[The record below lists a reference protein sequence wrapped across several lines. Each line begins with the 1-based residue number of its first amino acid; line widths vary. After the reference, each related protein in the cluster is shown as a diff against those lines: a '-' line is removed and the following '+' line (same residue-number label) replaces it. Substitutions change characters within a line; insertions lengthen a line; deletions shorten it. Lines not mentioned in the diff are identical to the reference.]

1 MSVDINQDIQNIS
14 TTLGVYQ
21 TYKEFKVGYADLK
34 KRAGSSFEE
43 DQKYVKELLGSFDRS
58 DKKKQDNSC
67 EPFIEVLLKQL
78 RQLKGSGFGTET
90 FVKRIFLDTLK
101 DLKGD
106 LIDLLL
112 DLFKKELNCGID
124 QEYQPNTTF
133 YIPVSMVDLFGILE
147 NSPEDKLGKLF
158 YEPATGATYSQYLS
172 DPTTKPFSMNR
183 ELYKR
188 TQNLNQTFSS
198 VEGSNYKGTSTQDL
212 FDITYVESYVDPVT
226 LQTENGSFFKVELK
240 PRQTIL
246 TPDQFLSDY
255 LSSIDVL
262 EFKNFFT
269 YLSNFVT
276 GAISFGQNDGKRKLG
291 AIQKAMAFNKRIS
304 CLCSDRNQE
313 ISVAGTSKLSE
324 IDNVDNSFFDLTEVE
339 LRIIEQNISNVKL
352 GVVEFE
358 DCDNVKVPLDTNA
371 LVDALDNLQFNENT
385 DDLNE
390 FQNALDVINPAVEN
404 TFTGSIN
411 SSYLKQFLNA
421 LVASVLSPKI
431 ILPFMTMLYATKQQV
446 PPNVKNIEDFAKE
459 YRTFYIEFVSKL
471 LAKFTEKVLK
481 ELKKQIIKL
490 VTLLNSDILSEKKQK
505 IQDMILSIVSL
516 IATPLN
522 FVRDFRECKAGIN
535 DLLVLLNA
543 GINRRINNLAQAG
556 SDVPLPLLLSSRIL
570 DGYSPSRAFLNTIRN
585 LEELGIP
592 TGPMP
597 DGSPNKFVASIKGMI
612 DGNSKEIAQ
621 NGKVAIGVGP
631 LTVTPA
637 GITIPKDAYGK
648 FI

>member
-1 MSVDINQDIQNIS
+1 MSVDINQDLQNIS

-21 TYKEFKVGYADLK
+21 TYKEFKVGYTDLK

-43 DQKYVKELLGSFDRS
+43 DQKYVKELLGNFDRT
-58 DKKKQDNSC
+58 DRKKQDNSC
-67 EPFIEVLLKQL
+67 QPFIETLLKQL

-124 QEYQPNTTF
+124 QTYQPNTTF
-133 YIPVSMVDLFGILE
+133 FIPVSMVDLFGMLE
-147 NSPEDKLGKLF
+147 NSPEDKFGKLF
-158 YEPATGATYSQYLS
+158 YEPVTGATYSQYLA
-172 DPTTKPFSMNR
+172 DPTVKPFSMNR

-198 VEGSNYKGTSTQDL
+198 VEGDNYKGTSSQNL
-212 FDITYVESYVDPVT
+212 FDISYVESYVNLT
-226 LQTENGSFFKVELK
+226 GGTEIGSYFKVELK

-304 CLCSDRNQE
+304 CLCSDGNQE
-313 ISVAGTSKLSE
+313 ISVAGTSKVSE

-358 DCDNVKVPLDTNA
+358 DCDNVKVPLNSDA
-371 LVDALDNLQFNENT
+371 LVDALDNLQFNEDT

-390 FQNALDVINPAVEN
+390 FDNALNIINPAVNN

-411 SSYLKQFLNA
+411 SSYLKEFLNA
-421 LVASVLSPKI
+421 LVGSILSPKV

-522 FVRDFRECKAGIN
+522 FVRDFRECKAGI
-535 DLLVLLNA
+535 DELLTLLNA
-543 GINRRINNLAQAG
+543 GINKRVDKLAQAG
-556 SDVPLPLLLSSRIL
+556 KEVPLPLLLSSRLL
-570 DGYSPSRAFLNTIRN
+570 DGFSPTRAFLNTIKN
-585 LEELGIP
+585 LDELGIP

-597 DGSPNKFVASIKGMI
+597 DGSPNKFVASIKATI
-612 DGNSKEIAQ
+612 DGNSKEIAE

-631 LTVTPA
+631 LTITPA
-637 GITIPKDAYGK
+637 GITIPTDAYGK

>member
-1 MSVDINQDIQNIS
+1 MSVDINQDLLDIS
-14 TTLGVYQ
+14 SKLGVYQ
-21 TYKEFKVGYADLK
+21 TYKEFRTGYDDLK
-34 KRAGSSFEE
+34 KRAGDSFEE
-43 DQKYVKELLGSFDRS
+43 DQKFVKELLGNFDRT
-58 DKKKQDNSC
+58 DRKKQDNSC
-67 EPFIEVLLKQL
+67 QPFIESLLKQL

-106 LIDLLL
+106 LIELLL

-147 NSPEDKLGKLF
+147 NSPEDKIGKLF
-158 YEPATGATYSQYLS
+158 YEPITGPTYSQYVANPIS
-172 DPTTKPFSMNR
+172 NPFSMNR

-198 VEGSNYKGTSTQDL
+198 VEGSNYKGISSQDL
-212 FDITYVESYVDPVT
+212 FDISYVESYVDPIT

-255 LSSIDVL
+255 LSSINIL

-276 GAISFGQNDGKRKLG
+276 GAISFGQNDGKGKLS
-291 AIQKAMAFNKRIS
+291 AIQKTMAFNKRIS

-324 IDNVDNSFFDLTEVE
+324 IDNVDDSFFDLTEVE
-339 LRIIEQNISNVKL
+339 LRIIEQNTSNIKL

-358 DCDNVKVPLDTNA
+358 DCENIKVPLNTNA
-371 LVDALDNLQFNENT
+371 LVDALDTLQFDENT

-390 FQNALDVINPAVEN
+390 FQNALNVINPAVDN
-404 TFTGSIN
+404 TFTASIN
-411 SSYLKQFLNA
+411 NSYLKQFLNA
-421 LVASVLSPKI
+421 LVASILSPKV
-431 ILPFMTMLYATKQQV
+431 ILPFMTMLYAIKQQV
-446 PPNVKNIEDFAKE
+446 PPNVKNIEDFAKQ
-459 YRTFYIEFVSKL
+459 YRTFYIEFVSQL
-471 LAKFTEKVLK
+471 LSKFTEKVLS
-481 ELKKQIIKL
+481 ELKKQILRL
-490 VTLLNSDILSEKKQK
+490 VTLLNTDILSEKKQK

-522 FVRDFRECKAGIN
+522 LIRDFRECKAGV
-535 DLLVLLNA
+535 DELLALLNA
-543 GINRRINNLAQAG
+543 GVNRRIDNLRRSG
-556 SDVPLPLLLSSRIL
+556 GEVPLPLLLSSRLL
-570 DGYSPSRAFLNTIRN
+570 DGYSSSRAFLNTIEN
-585 LEELGIP
+585 LEQLGIP

-597 DGSPNKFVASIKGMI
+597 DGSPNKFVASIKAMI
-612 DGNSKEIAQ
+612 DGNSKEVSQ

-637 GITIPKDAYGK
+637 GITIPTDAYGK